1 MTIGSS
7 EMSDYTTIETGMLKA
22 MLATGMTFVRLLEE
36 DLLSV
41 GDVHRCE
48 PSDEDL
54 DATFDAFHNAFAP
67 KRDECVSMDDF
78 LPMAAIAQALA
89 WADNDNPGLIEFVG
103 SYTPNDAELANTVD
117 VILKG
122 DYK

>member
-1 MTIGSS
+1 MT
-7 EMSDYTTIETGMLKA
+7 DYTTIETGILKS
-22 MLATGMTFVRLLEE
+22 MLATGMTFVRLLAE
-36 DLLSV
+36 DHLSV
-41 GDVHRCE
+41 GDVLRCE

-54 DATFDAFHNAFAP
+54 DATFDALHKDFSP
-67 KRDECVSMDDF
+67 KRDEYVPMDDF

-103 SYTPNDAELANTVD
+103 SYTPDDAELANTVD